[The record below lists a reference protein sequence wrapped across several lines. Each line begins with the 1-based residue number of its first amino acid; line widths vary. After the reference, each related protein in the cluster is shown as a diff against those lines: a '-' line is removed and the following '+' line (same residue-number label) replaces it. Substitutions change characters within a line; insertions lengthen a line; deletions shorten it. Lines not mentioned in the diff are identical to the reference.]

1 MGVATSNSFDAMPFD
16 EAVLEASGLAARA
29 VTELRHTVT
38 IITSVPAGKIRS
50 PIPKMSRTDI
60 IAARRHAALLVD
72 RFGDKFLPIF
82 LRLEEEAE
90 KLEQKE
96 SAMDRARRLARETA
110 PRAAA

>member
-1 MGVATSNSFDAMPFD
+1 
-16 EAVLEASGLAARA
+16 
-29 VTELRHTVT
+29 
-38 IITSVPAGKIRS
+38 
-50 PIPKMSRTDI
+50 MSRTDI
-60 IAARRHAALLVD
+60 IAARGHAALLVD
-72 RFGDKFLPIF
+72 HFGEKFLPIF